1 MPDRTPKTGS
11 ENTDS
16 RQLTQGVTSENPP
29 LRVSQCPGTTSEN
42 TAEALADYQRALR
55 AAPLAAETRRTY
67 YSKVRG
73 YLTWLAAA
81 DVDGDPLTQPRP
93 RDWAVRDYRTHLVT
107 VAKRAPR
114 TINTALAA
122 IDDFYTRRGLGLAA
136 ADRLDLPAQVPRAL
150 DAKTALRWVRAIATR
165 PSPRDRVLALLPIYA
180 GLRVSETVA
189 LDTDDVRLSARK
201 GNLRVSGKGTTV
213 RDLPIHPELR
223 TDLQTW
229 LDERPGWPGA
239 GISPALLLNRYG
251 QRLSVRGASDIRAIA
266 ADANLDEEH
275 ITAHVGRH
283 TFATTLIRCG
293 TDLVA
298 VADMLGHARL
308 DTVRLY
314 TGPSA
319 ADRERALNLLPYD
332 R

>member
-1 MPDRTPKTGS
+1 
-11 ENTDS
+11 
-16 RQLTQGVTSENPP
+16 
-29 LRVSQCPGTTSEN
+29 
-42 TAEALADYQRALR
+42 
-55 AAPLAAETRRTY
+55 
-67 YSKVRG
+67 
-73 YLTWLAAA
+73 
-81 DVDGDPLTQPRP
+81 
-93 RDWAVRDYRTHLVT
+93 
-107 VAKRAPR
+107 
-114 TINTALAA
+114 
-122 IDDFYTRRGLGLAA
+122 
-136 ADRLDLPAQVPRAL
+136 
-150 DAKTALRWVRAIATR
+150 
-165 PSPRDRVLALLPIYA
+165 VLALLPIYA

-201 GNLRVSGKGTTV
+201 GNLRVRGKGTTV
-213 RDLPIHPELR
+213 RDLPIHPQLR

-229 LDERPGWPGA
+229 LGERPGWPGA
-239 GISPALLLNRYG
+239 GTSPALLLNRHG
-251 QRLSVRGASDIRAIA
+251 QRLSVRGASNIIRAIA

-275 ITAHVGRH
+275 ITAHVGRG
-283 TFATTLIRCG
+283 G